1 MVAGSRDVVLRRMRD
16 LSRDAW
22 REERRPGG
30 SYELTA
36 RELLR
41 LRQICARLRGKR
53 LGEREQF
60 ALARMMCRLLDKP
73 EPVCGLIRK
82 PLAVFAEPPPR

>member
-1 MVAGSRDVVLRRMRD
+1 VATRSSDAVLRRMREAT
-16 LSRDAW
+16 RDAW

-36 RELLR
+36 RELIG

-73 EPVCGLIRK
+73 EPVYGLIRK
-82 PLAVFAEPPPR
+82 PLAVFAELPQR